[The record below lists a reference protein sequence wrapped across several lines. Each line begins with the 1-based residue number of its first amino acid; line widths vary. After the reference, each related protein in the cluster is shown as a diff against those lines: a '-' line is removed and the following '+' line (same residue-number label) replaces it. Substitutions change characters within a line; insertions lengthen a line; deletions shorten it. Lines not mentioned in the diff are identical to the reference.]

1 MGRVGRFFLR
11 LVVLNNFRKDVKR
24 YVLEREGA
32 RTNGKRS
39 DFPEVDWRACGMV
52 GKARENGKLTVAR
65 QAGLYNPEIKGVLYP
80 EEEEEGEWIRSRR
93 KVERWWWVVKRRCS
107 LGGRSS
113 GGAKGNGGGR
123 GGSSVYTG
131 NRRTVRGRTTNFS
144 YKI

>member
-80 EEEEEGEWIRSRR
+80 EEEEGEWIRSRR

>member
-1 MGRVGRFFLR
+1 MARSSLGRRA
-11 LVVLNNFRKDVKR
+11 FR
-24 YVLEREGA
+24 
-32 RTNGKRS
+32 T
-39 DFPEVDWRACGMV
+39 V

-80 EEEEEGEWIRSRR
+80 EEEEKEEEWIRSRR
-93 KVERWWWVVKRRCS
+93 KIERWWVVKRRCS

-113 GGAKGNGGGR
+113 EGAKGNGGGR